1 MKLFK
6 ILGVS
11 FFLISFSSQVMAEKV
26 AVIVNEKNV
35 QELSKQDVAAI
46 YSDNIIEWD
55 NGNKI
60 KSYDLPEGDKLR
72 DVFSQNV
79 LGMSTSEA
87 VREWL
92 NRKITNNARN
102 PPRSRKERLLLLTVK
117 RNGNAIGYV
126 SESAAK
132 HTEGVRVVMT
142 IDE

>member
-6 ILGVS
+6 LLGVS
-11 FFLISFSSQVMAEKV
+11 FFLISISTQVVAEKV
-26 AVIVNEKNV
+26 VVIVNDKNM
-35 QELSKQDVAAI
+35 QELNKQDVAAI

-60 KSYDLPEGDKLR
+60 MSYDLPEGDKLR
-72 DVFSQNV
+72 DVFSENI

-92 NRKITNNARN
+92 NRKITNSARN

-126 SESAAK
+126 SETAARR
-132 HTEGVRVVMT
+132 TEGVRVVMT